1 MKWIYI
7 VTWCLTSWTY
17 QSPPAEYDEFG
28 RLNKGYSIPQA
39 IKQELC
45 GYEKTFD
52 SREEAFAFYEKA
64 LLEHS
69 EPTFYGFSSAEEM
82 GVENVE
88 IDSVIPYDSTTL
100 FEWADIRFSNI
111 FDTAYIPFDTI
122 YPSGWDTLNF
132 MLPDTIYFANPIKD
146 EKEKRE

>member
-17 QSPPAEYDEFG
+17 QSPAIEYDEFG
-28 RLNKGYSIPQA
+28 RLSNIYSIPQM

-45 GYEKTFD
+45 GYKKTFD
-52 SREEAFAFYEKA
+52 SREEAFAFYERA

-69 EPTFYGFSSAEEM
+69 EPPFYGFSSAEEM

-88 IDSVIPYDSTTL
+88 IDSVIPYDYSTL

-111 FDTAYIPFDTI
+111 FYTI
-122 YPSGWDTLNF
+122 YPSEWDTLNF
-132 MLPDTIYFANPIKD
+132 IFPDTIYFANPIKD